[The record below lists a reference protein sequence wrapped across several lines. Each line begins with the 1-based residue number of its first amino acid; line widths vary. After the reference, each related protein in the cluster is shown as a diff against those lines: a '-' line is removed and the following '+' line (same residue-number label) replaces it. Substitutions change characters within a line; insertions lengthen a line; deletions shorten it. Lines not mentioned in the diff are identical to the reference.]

1 MAFAAKRVVGSSLW
15 VVPRKSQQTHRLGYR
30 LGVGAVW
37 RSDKLSYQGVAI
49 GGGRS
54 CWAVLR
60 REDWFWGNWKFVSP
74 RSTQGINARGK
85 ERSKGL

>member
-1 MAFAAKRVVGSSLW
+1 MAFAAKHVVGSSLW

-54 CWAVLR
+54 CFGVV
-60 REDWFWGNWKFVSP
+60 E
-74 RSTQGINARGK
+74 
-85 ERSKGL
+85 E

>member
-1 MAFAAKRVVGSSLW
+1 MGSSAQ
-15 VVPRKSQQTHRLGYR
+15 SQQTHRLGYR

-54 CWAVLR
+54 CWALLR
-60 REDWFWGNWKFVSP
+60 SEDWFG
-74 RSTQGINARGK
+74 GD
-85 ERSKGL
+85 